1 MQTLNPKVSVIIPA
15 YRVAAYLRECVDSVL
30 AQTFGDFEVI
40 LVDDGSPDETGEL
53 CDRLAAEDSRIHVV
67 HKQNEGLGFARNTGL
82 EHARGEWILF
92 LDGDDSIDPQTLE
105 TALRV
110 AESDSE
116 IDQVRFLFRR
126 FRDTP
131 PEPLNVDVARLESMV
146 KRGRGAIMPIL
157 AFVSTAFKPEAGIA
171 TNASAWGGIYRSTL
185 FSEKGVRFHSEREL
199 ISEDYV
205 FNLEAGAVCRAIAFT
220 SYPLYNYRHNPAS
233 LSTAVRADR
242 IDRTVKMCEFM
253 ERRAAELGVERP
265 AEFAM
270 GLIFGPLRTQLRHIF
285 SSNHSREL
293 KRSMFR
299 RSVGSRYIKRVLKE
313 YPLHTLPRMQYV
325 LFRLHVAEQY
335 TLCRLLTTLRDRAKK

>member
-1 MQTLNPKVSVIIPA
+1 MDNPKVSVIIPA

-53 CDRLAAEDSRIHVV
+53 CDRLSSEDSRIRVV
-67 HKQNEGLGFARNTGL
+67 HKQNEGLGFARNTGV

-92 LDGDDSIDPQTLE
+92 LDGDDCIDPQTLE
-105 TALRV
+105 TTLCV
-110 AESDSE
+110 AERDSE

-126 FRDTP
+126 FPMTP
-131 PEPLNVDVARLESMV
+131 PEPLGIDPAQVQP
-146 KRGRGAIMPIL
+146 AIRCGQEALRPIL
-157 AFVSTAFKPEAGIA
+157 AFISTAIQPEAGVES
-171 TNASAWGGIYRSTL
+171 NASGCGAIYRATL
-185 FSEKGVRFHSEREL
+185 FSEKGIRFHSEREL

-205 FNLEAGAVCRAIAFT
+205 FNLEAGVACRAIAYT
-220 SYPLYNYRHNPAS
+220 AYPLYNYRHNPAS

-265 AEFAM
+265 SEFAM

-285 SSNHSREL
+285 NSNHSTEL
-293 KRSMFR
+293 KRAMFR